1 MSTEPVQL
9 ITEHY
14 QKTFELTYETWK
26 ERNKLFVYLVLVTGL
41 GLLLVLQVPEA
52 NTLLVD
58 GIVKLL
64 GITDKARISQLH
76 KDFPLE
82 IILSIILI
90 IVFYLMQ
97 RLYSTSL
104 AVLRNYAY
112 LAALEKEI
120 RQKLALTENSV
131 SFTREGTFYW
141 GHRSF
146 AQTVSKWNY
155 VLVILIVLLPFILLK
170 LLSDFASTSI
180 LITVVDAFVAIMTFV
195 YYGAYAFSTAT
206 LDASIPQLPNQTEDK
221 VEKPD
226 ADKPSETRDNQNID
240 TTQVTS

>member
-1 MSTEPVQL
+1 LKLFSSGFENKREASNGERVYPK

-26 ERNKLFVYLVLVTGL
+26 ERNRLFVYLVLVTGV

-52 NTLLVD
+52 GNFLVD
-58 GIVKLL
+58 SVVKIL
-64 GITDKARISQLH
+64 GITDEGRIAQLH

-104 AVLRNYAY
+104 SVLRNYAY
-112 LAALEKEI
+112 LAALEGEI
-120 RQKLALTENSV
+120 RKNLALSENSI

-141 GHRSF
+141 GRRSF

-155 VLVILIVLLPFILLK
+155 VLVLLIILLPYIVLK
-170 LLSDFASTSI
+170 LVSDFNSRNI
-180 LITVVDAFVAIMTFV
+180 LITVVDVFVAIMTFV
-195 YYGAYAFSTAT
+195 YYAAYALSAAT
-206 LDASIPQLPNQTEDK
+206 LYAP
-221 VEKPD
+221 KP
-226 ADKPSETRDNQNID
+226 
-240 TTQVTS
+240 